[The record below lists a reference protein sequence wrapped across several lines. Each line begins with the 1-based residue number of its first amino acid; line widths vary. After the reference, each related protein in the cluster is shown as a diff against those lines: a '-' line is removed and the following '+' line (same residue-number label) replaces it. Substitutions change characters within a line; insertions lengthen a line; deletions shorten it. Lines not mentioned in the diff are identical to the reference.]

1 MLKNFTIA
9 FTAGAIGGLV
19 NVILLTIFNK
29 AGLTSLIGLELPPP
43 ALPGFLYKQMVWGG
57 LWGLLLVAPVLLRT
71 WWLRGLLLG
80 VAASLVALVVFFP
93 QTPLGMFGLN
103 KGPMMP
109 VLVLIVNTG
118 FGLAAAWIY
127 ERARDK

>member
-1 MLKNFTIA
+1 MLKNLAIA

-29 AGLTSLIGLELPPP
+29 AGITSLMGLELPAP

-57 LWGLLLVAPVLLRT
+57 LWGLLLVAPVLMGK

-80 VAASLVALVVFFP
+80 LAASLVAMAVLFP

-109 VLVLIVNTG
+109 VLVLIVNAG
-118 FGLAAAWIY
+118 FGLAAGWFY
-127 ERARDK
+127 DRVRDR